1 MKRLYLLRHAK
12 STPAADFN
20 ADHERPLAPRGV
32 AATER
37 LTRYLYAQGTEPNIV
52 LCSSARRTRET
63 LEGISAGLHGDPELV
78 IDGGL
83 YCASTELLLQRL
95 RGLPSDVESAMVI
108 GHNPGLHDL
117 AVLLTGA
124 DAGARL
130 SVFPTGALVTLDLD
144 AAGWAALGEDTCTI
158 ADYVL
163 PRELV

>member
-12 STPAADFN
+12 SSPAADFN

-37 LTRYLYAQGTEPNIV
+37 LTRYLHAQGTEPNIV
-52 LCSSARRTRET
+52 LCSSSRRTRET

-83 YCASTELLLQRL
+83 YCASTELLLQRI
-95 RGLPSDVESAMVI
+95 RRLPDDIESAMVI

-117 AVLLTGA
+117 AVLLGGR
-124 DAGARL
+124 DAGAEL
-130 SVFPTGALVTLDLD
+130 SVFPTGALVTIDVGD
-144 AAGWAALGEDTCTI
+144 ADWGTLGEGTCAI
-158 ADYVL
+158 ADYVV
-163 PRELV
+163 PKELV